1 MDNEGLSLSK
11 LFKNIYI
18 NHKDVESTYSLNKE
32 SGEVFAQYFDSVES
46 KIAVMEADGYKG
58 YVERKIVGGTLNKSA
73 VSVITHGSMCS
84 MSSLHCS

>member
-1 MDNEGLSLSK
+1 M
-11 LFKNIYI
+11 
-18 NHKDVESTYSLNKE
+18 ESTYSLNKE